1 MDYYEEI
8 KNKLTENEIYSKAK
22 DYSKEKHRVETYF
35 EVGKMLSEAGKHYGE
50 NIIGK
55 YAIRLQKEVG
65 KKYNKRTL
73 FRMRQFYHIFCN
85 EKVSTMWTQLTWSH
99 LRLLFSYDYNII
111 NYFIKI
117 VVTEHISV
125 KKLEERI
132 KSKEYERLPEE
143 TKRKLKTNNS
153 KLTVVTDYIKN
164 PIVIKSNTRDKE
176 KINEKILQ
184 RLILEDIENF
194 LKELGEGFTFIGSEY
209 KIKIGDTFNYIDLLL
224 YNIKYR
230 CYVVVELK
238 VVPLK
243 KEHIG
248 QIEVYMNYIDKN
260 LKTIYENNT
269 VGIIV
274 CLKDNKYYIE
284 YCSNKN
290 IISREYNL
298 V

>member
-1 MDYYEEI
+1 MNYYEEI
-8 KNKLTENEIYSKAK
+8 KNKLTEDEIYSIAK
-22 DYSKEKHRVETYF
+22 DYSKERHRVETYF
-35 EVGKMLSEAGKHYGE
+35 EVGRMLSEAGKHYGE

-55 YAIRLQKEVG
+55 YASKLQKEVG
-65 KKYNKRTL
+65 KKYNSRTL
-73 FRMRQFYHIFCN
+73 RRYRQFYLIF
-85 EKVSTMWTQLTWSH
+85 KDQKWSTVSTVLSWSH
-99 LRLLFSYDYNII
+99 ITELLPLKNQNEIQYYFNIVYSQRIGVRELRQ
-111 NYFIKI
+111 K
-117 VVTEHISV
+117 
-125 KKLEERI
+125 I

-143 TKRKLKTNNS
+143 TKRKLKTNN
-153 KLTVVTDYIKN
+153 VEPAVTDYIKN

-238 VVPLK
+238 VVQLK

-248 QIEVYMNYIDKN
+248 QIEIYMNYVDKK

-274 CLKDNKYYIE
+274 CLKDNKYFIE
-284 YCSNKN
+284 YCSNEN
-290 IISREYNL
+290 IISREYKL

>member
-1 MDYYEEI
+1 MNYYEEI
-8 KNKLTENEIYSKAK
+8 KNKLTEDEIYSKAK
-22 DYSKEKHRVETYF
+22 DYSKERHRVETYF
-35 EVGKMLSEAGKHYGE
+35 EVGRMLSDAGKHYGE
-50 NIIGK
+50 NIIGQ
-55 YAIRLQKEVG
+55 YASKLQKEVG
-65 KKYNKRTL
+65 KKFSKRYLYDIRKLYL
-73 FRMRQFYHIFCN
+73 FL
-85 EKVSTMWTQLTWSH
+85 KVPPVGAQLTFSH
-99 LRLLFSYDYNII
+99 YRILLSLNDNNKI
-111 NYFIKI
+111 NYYIKEI
-117 VVTEHISV
+117 
-125 KKLEERI
+125 KERNLSKRQLQNII

-143 TKRKLKTNNS
+143 TKEKLISNN
-153 KLTVVTDYIKN
+153 VNHEVTDYIKN
-164 PIVIKSNTRDKE
+164 PIVIKSDTKDKE
-176 KINEKILQ
+176 QINEKILQ
-184 RLILEDIENF
+184 RLILEDIPSF
-194 LKELGEGFTFIGSEY
+194 LKELGESFTFVDNEY

>member
-1 MDYYEEI
+1 MNYYEEI
-8 KNKLTENEIYSKAK
+8 KNKLTEDEIYSIAK
-22 DYSKEKHRVETYF
+22 DYSKERHRVETYF
-35 EVGKMLSEAGKHYGE
+35 EVGRMLSEAGKHYGE

-55 YAIRLQKEVG
+55 YASKLQKEVG
-65 KKYNKRTL
+65 KKYNTRTL
-73 FRMRQFYHIFCN
+73 RRYRQFYETFIDL
-85 EKVSTMWTQLTWSH
+85 KWSPLATKLTWSH
-99 LRLLFSYDYNII
+99 YIELLPLKDLNKIKYYADICMKNNISRNQLRE
-111 NYFIKI
+111 K
-117 VVTEHISV
+117 
-125 KKLEERI
+125 I

-143 TKRKLKTNNS
+143 TKRKLKTNN
-153 KLTVVTDYIKN
+153 VEPAVTDYIKN
-164 PIVIKSNTRDKE
+164 PIVIKSNIRDKE

-184 RLILEDIENF
+184 RLILEDIPSF
-194 LKELGEGFTFIGSEY
+194 LKELGEGFTFVENEY
-209 KIKIGDTFNYIDLLL
+209 KIKIGETFNYIDLLL

-238 VVPLK
+238 VVRLK

-248 QIEVYMNYIDKN
+248 QIEVYMNYIDKD

-269 VGIIV
+269 VGIII

>member
-1 MDYYEEI
+1 MNYYKEI
-8 KNKLTENEIYSKAK
+8 KNKLTEDEIYSKAK

-238 VVPLK
+238 VVQLK

-248 QIEVYMNYIDKN
+248 QIEIYMNYVDKK

-284 YCSNKN
+284 YCSNEN
-290 IISREYNL
+290 IISREYKL
-298 V
+298 M